1 MSLGDGE
8 WSADESWDS
17 MDGSNVDKMLD
28 CSIKPATASKYARIW
43 DKWVT
48 LATFQEVEVM
58 PPEVRAL
65 EIFIVDT
72 AELSG
77 SACMATTAAA
87 AVAHFCAREGI
98 MSVWMAQVW

>member
-1 MSLGDGE
+1 
-8 WSADESWDS
+8 
-17 MDGSNVDKMLD
+17 
-28 CSIKPATASKYARIW
+28 
-43 DKWVT
+43 
-48 LATFQEVEVM
+48 M